1 MSASLSI
8 LNMKALLVIDI
19 QKSYISRY
27 DHNLLP
33 KINERIL
40 EAEKNHWNIVYTK
53 NTKRLRNRTLTEEFA
68 DGLAVLS
75 DNVFHKNEAN
85 VFSSLNLLSFLQS
98 KGIKELEIMGVDGN
112 SCIKASV
119 KGAIECGFSVMVP
132 LDSVGVINQTRFE
145 KTKELFT
152 ELGVMLL

>member
-1 MSASLSI
+1 
-8 LNMKALLVIDI
+8 MKALLVVDI

-40 EAEKNHWNIVYTK
+40 EAEKSHWVIVYIK

-75 DNVFHKNEAN
+75 DNVFHKN
-85 VFSSLNLLSFLQS
+85 SFLPYIGRLILLFPIELYIPLCDKSIRQIPLKKS
-98 KGIKELEIMGVDGN
+98 KI
-112 SCIKASV
+112 
-119 KGAIECGFSVMVP
+119 
-132 LDSVGVINQTRFE
+132 
-145 KTKELFT
+145 
-152 ELGVMLL
+152 

>member
-1 MSASLSI
+1 
-8 LNMKALLVIDI
+8 MKALLVVDI

-40 EAEKNHWNIVYTK
+40 EAEKSPWFIVYIK
-53 NTKRLRNRTLTEEFA
+53 NAKRLRNRTLTEEFA

-75 DNVFHKNEAN
+75 DNVFHKDEAN

-119 KGAIECGFSVMVP
+119 KGAIDCGFSVMVP
-132 LDSVGVINQTRFE
+132 
-145 KTKELFT
+145 
-152 ELGVMLL
+152 

>member
-1 MSASLSI
+1 
-8 LNMKALLVIDI
+8 MKALLVIDI

-40 EAEKNHWNIVYTK
+40 EAEKNHWNIVYVK

-119 KGAIECGFSVMVP
+119 RAIDCGFSVTVP

>member
-8 LNMKALLVIDI
+8 INMKALLVVDI

-40 EAEKNHWNIVYTK
+40 EAEKSHWVIVYIK

-75 DNVFHKNEAN
+75 DNVFCKYEAN
-85 VFSSLNLLSFLQS
+85 AFSSLKLLSFLQS
-98 KGIKELEIMGVDGN
+98 KSIKELETMGVDGN

-119 KGAIECGFSVMVP
+119 RAIDCGFSVTVP

>member
-1 MSASLSI
+1 MSPSLSI
-8 LNMKALLVIDI
+8 INMKALLVIDI

-27 DHNLLP
+27 NHNLLS

-40 EAEKNHWNIVYTK
+40 EAEKNHWDIVYIK
-53 NTKRLRNRTLTEEFA
+53 NIKRLRNRTLTEEYA

-75 DNVFHKNEAN
+75 DNVFCKYEAN
-85 VFSSLNLLSFLQS
+85 AFSSLKLLSFLQS
-98 KGIKELEIMGVDGN
+98 KSIKELEIMGVDGN

-119 KGAIECGFSVMVP
+119 RAIDCGFSVTVP

>member
-1 MSASLSI
+1 MLSEFC
-8 LNMKALLVIDI
+8 NFLV
-19 QKSYISRY
+19 YI
-27 DHNLLP
+27 
-33 KINERIL
+33 
-40 EAEKNHWNIVYTK
+40 K

-75 DNVFHKNEAN
+75 DNVFHKDEAN

>member
-1 MSASLSI
+1 MSSSLSI
-8 LNMKALLVIDI
+8 INMKALLVVDI

-40 EAEKNHWNIVYTK
+40 EAEKNHWNIVYVK

-119 KGAIECGFSVMVP
+119 RAIDCGFSVTVP

>member
-40 EAEKNHWNIVYTK
+40 EAEKSHWVIVYIK
-53 NTKRLRNRTLTEEFA
+53 NAKRLRNRTLTEEFA

-75 DNVFHKNEAN
+75 DNVFCKYEAN
-85 VFSSLNLLSFLQS
+85 AFSSLKLLSFLQS
-98 KGIKELEIMGVDGN
+98 KSIKELEIMGVDGN

-119 KGAIECGFSVMVP
+119 RAIDCGFSVTVP

>member
-40 EAEKNHWNIVYTK
+40 EAEKNHWNIVYIK
-53 NTKRLRNRTLTEEFA
+53 NTKRLRNRTLTE

-85 VFSSLNLLSFLQS
+85 VFSSLKLLSFLQS

-112 SCIKASV
+112 FCIKASV

>member
-1 MSASLSI
+1 MSPSLSI
-8 LNMKALLVIDI
+8 INMKALLVIDI

-27 DHNLLP
+27 NHNLLS

-40 EAEKNHWNIVYTK
+40 EAEKNHWDIVYIK
-53 NTKRLRNRTLTEEFA
+53 NIKRLRNRTLTEEFA

-75 DNVFHKNEAN
+75 DNVFCKYEAN
-85 VFSSLNLLSFLQS
+85 AFSSLKLLSFLQS
-98 KGIKELEIMGVDGN
+98 KSIKELEIMGVDGN

-119 KGAIECGFSVMVP
+119 RAIDCGFSVTVP

>member
-75 DNVFHKNEAN
+75 DNVFHKNKAN

-98 KGIKELEIMGVDGN
+98 KGIKELEILGVDGN

-119 KGAIECGFSVMVP
+119 KGGIECGFSVMVP
-132 LDSVGVINQTRFE
+132 LDSVCVINQTRFE

>member
-1 MSASLSI
+1 MSPSLSI
-8 LNMKALLVIDI
+8 VNMKALLVIDI

-53 NTKRLRNRTLTEEFA
+53 NTKRLRNRNLTEEFA

-75 DNVFHKNEAN
+75 DNVFHKNKAN

-119 KGAIECGFSVMVP
+119 KGAIDCGFSVMVP
-132 LDSVGVINQTRFE
+132 
-145 KTKELFT
+145 
-152 ELGVMLL
+152 

>member
-40 EAEKNHWNIVYTK
+40 EAEKNHWNIVYVK

-98 KGIKELEIMGVDGN
+98 KSIKELEIMGVDGN

-119 KGAIECGFSVMVP
+119 RAIDCGFSVTVP

>member
-1 MSASLSI
+1 
-8 LNMKALLVIDI
+8 MKALLVIDI

-27 DHNLLP
+27 NHNLLS

-40 EAEKNHWNIVYTK
+40 EAEKNHWNIVYIK

-75 DNVFHKNEAN
+75 DNVFHKDEAN

-119 KGAIECGFSVMVP
+119 RAIDCGFSVMVP
-132 LDSVGVINQTRFE
+132 LDSIGVINQNRFE
-145 KTKELFT
+145 NTKDLFT
-152 ELGVMLL
+152 KLGVIFL

>member
-40 EAEKNHWNIVYTK
+40 EAEKNHWNIVYVK

-119 KGAIECGFSVMVP
+119 RAIDCGFSVTVP

>member
-8 LNMKALLVIDI
+8 INMKALLVVDI

-40 EAEKNHWNIVYTK
+40 EAEKSHWVIVYIK

-75 DNVFHKNEAN
+75 DNVFCKYEAN
-85 VFSSLNLLSFLQS
+85 AFSSLKLLSFLQS
-98 KGIKELEIMGVDGN
+98 KSIKELEIMGVDGN

-119 KGAIECGFSVMVP
+119 RAIDCGFSVTVP

>member
-1 MSASLSI
+1 MSPSLSI
-8 LNMKALLVIDI
+8 VNMKALLVIDI

-27 DHNLLP
+27 NHNLLS

-40 EAEKNHWNIVYTK
+40 EAEKNHWDIVYIK
-53 NTKRLRNRTLTEEFA
+53 NIKRLRNRTLTEEFA

-75 DNVFHKNEAN
+75 DNVFHKDEAN

-119 KGAIECGFSVMVP
+119 KGAIDCGFSVMVP
-132 LDSVGVINQTRFE
+132 
-145 KTKELFT
+145 
-152 ELGVMLL
+152 